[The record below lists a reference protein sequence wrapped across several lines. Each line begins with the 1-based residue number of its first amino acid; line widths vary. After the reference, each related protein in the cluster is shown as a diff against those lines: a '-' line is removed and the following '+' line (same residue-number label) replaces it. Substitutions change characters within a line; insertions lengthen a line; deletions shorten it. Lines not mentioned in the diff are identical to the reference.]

1 MGDANVVVAIPS
13 AVVAAADDEQ
23 ELDVLSGF
31 YADGAFVTF
40 EFAVA
45 VVVVASVIVVLLLLS
60 VLVVLRLL
68 LLPVLMLLR
77 LLCFSSNLTLNRSLI
92 IEVFTFV
99 KYELIFCHVGTHSI
113 S

>member
-1 MGDANVVVAIPS
+1 MVVANVVVAIAS
-13 AVVAAADDEQ
+13 AVVAAADDEP

-68 LLPVLMLLR
+68 
-77 LLCFSSNLTLNRSLI
+77 CFSSNLILNRSLI

>member
-1 MGDANVVVAIPS
+1 MVVANVVVAIAS

-23 ELDVLSGF
+23 GLNVLSGF

-68 LLPVLMLLR
+68 
-77 LLCFSSNLTLNRSLI
+77 CFSLNRSLI

>member
-1 MGDANVVVAIPS
+1 MVVANVVVAIAS

-40 EFAVA
+40 EFAVV
-45 VVVVASVIVVLLLLS
+45 VVVVASVIVVMLL
-60 VLVVLRLL
+60 
-68 LLPVLMLLR
+68 LLR

-99 KYELIFCHVGTHSI
+99 KYELIFCHVLTRSADL
-113 S
+113 